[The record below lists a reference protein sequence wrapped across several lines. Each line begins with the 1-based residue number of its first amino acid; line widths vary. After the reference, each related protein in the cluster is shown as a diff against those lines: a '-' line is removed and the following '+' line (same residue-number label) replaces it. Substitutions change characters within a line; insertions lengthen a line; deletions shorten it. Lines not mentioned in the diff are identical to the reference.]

1 MSADDTTATKARPG
15 AVLDPQW
22 EVALRAGQAAEG
34 EQGSVEDELAVI
46 HLLRH
51 ARGPEPLREGALDRL
66 WGEVEAASRPVGG
79 GWRAWL
85 RQPWLLGGAA
95 VAAAAAVL
103 VVVVVQPGPEPGPER
118 GLEPGHGGQ
127 VAVREPLP
135 AAGHGDMAAAAEA
148 QFALLEPRARASVS
162 HQIDEGRSSLR
173 GQLVASALHASG
185 SGDGRTL
192 GGAP

>member
-1 MSADDTTATKARPG
+1 MSADDTPATEARRG

-51 ARGPEPLREGALDRL
+51 ARAPQPLDDAALDRVF
-66 WGEVEAASRPVGG
+66 GEIDHASRPVGG

-85 RQPWLLGGAA
+85 RQPWLLGGAVA
-95 VAAAAAVL
+95 AAAAAVL
-103 VVVVVQPGPEPGPER
+103 VVVWPDDGPTPPPGGQVA
-118 GLEPGHGGQ
+118 GGQ
-127 VAVREPLP
+127 VAVRDSVP
-135 AAGHGDMAAAAEA
+135 AGADPSEMAAAVEA
-148 QFALLEPRARASVS
+148 QFAMLEPGARAEVARS
-162 HQIDEGRSSLR
+162 IDAGRSSLR
-173 GQLVASALHASG
+173 GELVAAAIHSADGA
-185 SGDGRTL
+185 DGRTH

>member
-1 MSADDTTATKARPG
+1 MSADDTPATKARPG

-22 EVALRAGQAAEG
+22 EVALRSGQAAEG

-51 ARGPEPLREGALDRL
+51 ARAPQPLDDAAFDKV
-66 WGEVEAASRPVGG
+66 WSDIGEASRPAAG

-85 RQPWLLGGAA
+85 RQPWIFGGAA

-103 VVVVVQPGPEPGPER
+103 VVVWSGPGPSPTPDS
-118 GLEPGHGGQ
+118 GGAI
-127 VAVREPLP
+127 AVRDPMP
-135 AAGHGDMAAAAEA
+135 AVDHGDHGDMAATIEA
-148 QFALLEPRARASVS
+148 QFALLEPGARAQVS
-162 HQIDEGRSSLR
+162 RSIDEGRSSLR
-173 GQLVASALHASG
+173 GELLAAAIAS
-185 SGDGRTL
+185 DGRTM

>member
-1 MSADDTTATKARPG
+1 MSADDTPATKARPG

-22 EVALRAGQAAEG
+22 EVALRSGQAAEG

-51 ARGPEPLREGALDRL
+51 ARAPQPLGDDALDRL
-66 WGEVEAASRPVGG
+66 WGDVAEASRPAVG

-95 VAAAAAVL
+95 AAAAAAVL
-103 VVVVVQPGPEPGPER
+103 LVVVVVDPGPSPAPD
-118 GLEPGHGGQ
+118 HGGQ
-127 VAVREPLP
+127 VAVRDPVP
-135 AAGHGDMAAAAEA
+135 AVDHGDMAATIEA
-148 QFALLEPRARASVS
+148 QFAMLEPGARAEVS
-162 HQIDEGRSSLR
+162 RSIDEGRSSLR
-173 GQLVASALHASG
+173 GELLAAAIVS
-185 SGDGRTL
+185 DGRTM

>member
-1 MSADDTTATKARPG
+1 MSADDDLATEARRG

-22 EVALRAGQAAEG
+22 EVALRSGQAAEG

-51 ARGPEPLREGALDRL
+51 ARGPQPLDDAALERIWDAVGEGARPA
-66 WGEVEAASRPVGG
+66 GAAS

-95 VAAAAAVL
+95 AAAAAVVL
-103 VVVVVQPGPEPGPER
+103 VVVWSGPGGRPPGPD
-118 GLEPGHGGQ
+118 HGQ
-127 VAVREPLP
+127 VAAVDPEPVVDR
-135 AAGHGDMAAAAEA
+135 GDMAATIEA
-148 QFALLEPRARASVS
+148 QFAMLEPGARAEVARSV
-162 HQIDEGRSSLR
+162 DAGRSSLR
-173 GQLVASALHASG
+173 GELLASAIAA
-185 SGDGRTL
+185 DGRTM

>member
-1 MSADDTTATKARPG
+1 MSADDTPATEARRG

-51 ARGPEPLREGALDRL
+51 ARAPQPLDDAALDRVF
-66 WGEVEAASRPVGG
+66 GEIDHASRPAGG

-85 RQPWLLGGAA
+85 RQPWLLGGAVA
-95 VAAAAAVL
+95 AAAAAVL
-103 VVVVVQPGPEPGPER
+103 VVVWPGDDPTPAP
-118 GLEPGHGGQ
+118 GGQ
-127 VAVREPLP
+127 VAVGDELP
-135 AAGHGDMAAAAEA
+135 AGADPSEMAAAVEA
-148 QFALLEPRARASVS
+148 QFAMLEPGARAEVARS
-162 HQIDEGRSSLR
+162 IDAGRSSLR
-173 GQLVASALHASG
+173 GELVAAAIRA
-185 SGDGRTL
+185 DGRTQ